1 MKDYELIHNEEKSR
15 YEFHIDGL
23 MADADYKRINDVL
36 VITHV
41 GVPYPLEGKGIASQ
55 LVQKVLEDIKKQ
67 GLRVRPVCPFA
78 AAYIH
83 RHPEWKEI
91 VA

>member
-1 MKDYELIHNEEKSR
+1 MEDYELIHNEEMNR
-15 YEFHIDGL
+15 YEFRIDGL
-23 MADADYKRINDVL
+23 IADADYKKIGDVM
-36 VITHV
+36 VIMHV

-55 LVQKVLEDIKKQ
+55 LVKKMLEDIKSR
-67 GLRVRPVCPFA
+67 GLKVKPVCPFV

-83 RHPEWKEI
+83 RHPEWQDI